1 MHLAGAMPS
10 PPRTMRV
17 CQCRKGGGGPSSAY
31 SSQGSLGSLPPAP
44 AFEFYFPKLLT
55 YWRKTKALRACL
67 IYWPSKQFRRE
78 RWCFLLI
85 KGRPCTAGLP
95 PPAGTGV
102 K

>member
-1 MHLAGAMPS
+1 MHILLRALWG
-10 PPRTMRV
+10 
-17 CQCRKGGGGPSSAY
+17 
-31 SSQGSLGSLPPAP
+31 LFFFFL
-44 AFEFYFPKLLT
+44 FEFYFPKLLT
-55 YWRKTKALRACL
+55 YWRKTNALRACL

-85 KGRPCTAGLP
+85 KGRQCTAGLP